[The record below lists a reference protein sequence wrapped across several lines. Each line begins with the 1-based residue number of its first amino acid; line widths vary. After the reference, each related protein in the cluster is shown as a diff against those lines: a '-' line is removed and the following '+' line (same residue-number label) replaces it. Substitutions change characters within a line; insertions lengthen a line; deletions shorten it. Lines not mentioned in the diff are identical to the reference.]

1 MDRGV
6 HDRVHHLSVLNPFR
20 SEQDAFKVFLY
31 IGGFFIALAVIVVVA
46 RAL

>member
-1 MDRGV
+1 M
-6 HDRVHHLSVLNPFR
+6 LNPFR

-31 IGGFFIALAVIVVVA
+31 VGGFFVALAVIVVIA